1 MSIDRDRFCKQH
13 GGRALEQD
21 CLACSANESVGHP
34 AWPPAKPA
42 PVAPPS
48 QGAEEAWRA
57 FRAKWEDREI
67 HYDSGDKQ
75 IFDEGYAAAKEQTAP
90 SGNVCPHVFC
100 SDCASKELE
109 GWDPMAGQAALS
121 EPLSP
126 TTEELRET
134 VALAIGASGYVVE
147 QLAHEA
153 LSELARRCPK

>member
-1 MSIDRDRFCKQH
+1 M
-13 GGRALEQD
+13 
-21 CLACSANESVGHP
+21 ACSANESVGHP

-75 IFDEGYAAAKEQTAP
+75 IFDEGYAAAKAE
-90 SGNVCPHVFC
+90 
-100 SDCASKELE
+100 
-109 GWDPMAGQAALS
+109 QAATS

-126 TTEELRET
+126 TTEELEAT
-134 VALAIGASGYVVE
+134 VRKGILPGDGADLAARR
-147 QLAHEA
+147 A